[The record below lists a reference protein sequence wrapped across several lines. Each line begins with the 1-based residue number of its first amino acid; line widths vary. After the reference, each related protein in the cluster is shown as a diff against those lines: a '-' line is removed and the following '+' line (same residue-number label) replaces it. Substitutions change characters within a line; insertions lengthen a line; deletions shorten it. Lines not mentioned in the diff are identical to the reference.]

1 MMKKYLNFF
10 LLSLLLFFAS
20 LSYGQTY
27 TVTMSNVYVNNQWVN
42 QGSAISF
49 GANDIITV
57 KLSVDVYSSTG
68 NSGTLNVYYQ
78 RGSSYE
84 PIVPSGGY
92 GGTITGSGS
101 RNFTI
106 ELNGA
111 QFDASGGFIFA
122 QFAVSGHNGAVPRS
136 SNWPVIKPG
145 APPISNNSIVGTQ
158 TKFYGLSATITGTTP
173 SGGNGSYFYQWQKNT
188 TGSWSNIVGAH
199 EQNYITELLT
209 QTTQFRRIVMSNGTS
224 DHTSGAVVVTIVNSL
239 PITNNSISGNQTIN
253 EGNTAS
259 FITGTSPSG
268 GSGPE
273 SYRYVWQKKSGNSTW
288 TIIPNASSQNYSPG
302 TPFVTT
308 HYRRIVKSGNAVDI
322 TSNEVTITVIPA
334 PPIQNNTIVLNNG
347 TINGSQPTGGIGV
360 YNYSWI
366 LWGGEEP
373 YTFPNTEQN
382 LVITA
387 DIYNYLT
394 AYPNLFIVR
403 TVTSGSQISGSNSIV
418 ILPLPAIQNNVIS
431 LNGSLVTGSQP
442 TGGNGDYKYTWNLV
456 GGEESYVFPETSQ
469 NLVLSASV
477 FQYLEMYPNLFISR
491 TVNSGNKISYSN
503 NVTLVALPQIQN
515 NTISANGLQI
525 IGSQPTGGDNT
536 YQYSWFISS
545 PEDPIFF
552 PDTTRDLDLNPYSNA
567 IRILQTYPTAVLYRL
582 VKSANRSSYSNS
594 LSFYSGRQRQKEMSF
609 AQGNENFDSEPK
621 VYPNPTTKR
630 VNFET
635 GLAKTTTVEITATNE
650 LGINIVI
657 FKGDV
662 NPGQVIEWNIPS
674 NYPKGLYFYK
684 ILSGKEE
691 IKTGKILYQ

>member
-1 MMKKYLNFF
+1 M
-10 LLSLLLFFAS
+10 
-20 LSYGQTY
+20 
-27 TVTMSNVYVNNQWVN
+27 
-42 QGSAISF
+42 
-49 GANDIITV
+49 
-57 KLSVDVYSSTG
+57 
-68 NSGTLNVYYQ
+68 
-78 RGSSYE
+78 
-84 PIVPSGGY
+84 
-92 GGTITGSGS
+92 
-101 RNFTI
+101 
-106 ELNGA
+106 
-111 QFDASGGFIFA
+111 
-122 QFAVSGHNGAVPRS
+122 
-136 SNWPVIKPG
+136 
-145 APPISNNSIVGTQ
+145 
-158 TKFYGLSATITGTTP
+158 
-173 SGGNGSYFYQWQKNT
+173 
-188 TGSWSNIVGAH
+188 
-199 EQNYITELLT
+199 
-209 QTTQFRRIVMSNGTS
+209 
-224 DHTSGAVVVTIVNSL
+224 
-239 PITNNSISGNQTIN
+239 
-253 EGNTAS
+253 
-259 FITGTSPSG
+259 
-268 GSGPE
+268 
-273 SYRYVWQKKSGNSTW
+273 
-288 TIIPNASSQNYSPG
+288 
-302 TPFVTT
+302 
-308 HYRRIVKSGNAVDI
+308 KSGNAVDI

-456 GGEESYVFPETSQ
+456 GGEEPYVFPETSQ

-662 NPGQVIEWNIPS
+662 NLGQVIEWNIPS